1 MPHYLRF
8 YLTFLMPAAVAFAI
22 YHGGWM
28 VWIAPI
34 WSFVILPIMDYLA
47 GNNTRNVAENEE
59 DRYNNNTG
67 YNLLVLCWPFIQIPI
82 LIYALY
88 TVATVD
94 FTAIEYIGL
103 AVSVGI
109 VTGSLGITWAHE
121 LCHRTGFIE
130 KLFAEILLTSV
141 SYAHFSIEHVYGHHK
156 NVATTKDPA
165 TSRYGEGFY
174 RFLPRTV
181 IGSFLSAWDIEKAQL
196 KKKGRPFLHYN
207 NRMLRYVLVQVL
219 VFAAVYMLL
228 GGLATL
234 FFALQAVIAF
244 TLLELINYIEHYGL
258 ERKQLPDGR
267 YEKVQPWHSWNSSS
281 LMSNLALINL
291 ARHSDHHFKASRKYQ
306 ILRHFEEAPQ
316 LPLGY
321 GGMLVIA
328 TVPPLWFYIMN
339 PKVEDW
345 RDQNRDAEETIAVG
359 SV

>member
-8 YLTFLMPAAVAFAI
+8 YLTFLMPAAVGLAI
-22 YHGGWM
+22 YYGGWT

-34 WSFVILPIMDYLA
+34 WSFVLLPVMDYVA
-47 GNNTRNVAENEE
+47 GNNTRNVAEDEE
-59 DRYNNNTG
+59 ELYKNKTG
-67 YNLLVLCWPFIQIPI
+67 YNFLVLCWPFVQIPI

-88 TVATVD
+88 SVATVD
-94 FTAIEYIGL
+94 LTAFEYIGL
-103 AVSVGI
+103 ALSVGI

-141 SYAHFSIEHVYGHHK
+141 SYAHFSVEHVYGHHK
-156 NVATTKDPA
+156 NVATYKDPA

-174 RFLPRTV
+174 SFLPRTV
-181 IGSFLSAWDIEKAQL
+181 IGSFMSAWEIEKAQL
-196 KKKGRPFLHYN
+196 EKKGRPFLHYS
-207 NRMLRYVLVQVL
+207 NRMLRYIIVQVL
-219 VFAAVYMLL
+219 VYVAVFLL
-228 GGLATL
+228 FGGLATL
-234 FFALQAVIAF
+234 FFVLQAFTAF

-258 ERKQLPDGR
+258 ERKQLPNGR
-267 YEKVQPWHSWNSSS
+267 FEKVQPWHSWNSSS

-321 GGMLVIA
+321 GGMLMIA
-328 TVPPLWFYIMN
+328 TFPPLWFFIMN
-339 PKVEDW
+339 PRVEAW
-345 RDQNRDAEETIAVG
+345 REQYTEDKENIALG